1 MQFNEALVYLQNQ
14 IATLSSD
21 ELDPIIL
28 RAMFEDLVVE
38 RASEYFEDVG
48 EEVLPDSTDW
58 GKMEELL
65 QSKIPNYAQ
74 FVQEAAEAFLAEYR
88 ADTEQDA

>member
-1 MQFNEALVYLQNQ
+1 MQFNEALTYIQTT
-14 IATLSSD
+14 IGTLSSD

-28 RAMFEDLVVE
+28 RAMFEDVVVE

-48 EEVLPDSTDW
+48 EEVMPDSTDW
-58 GKMEELL
+58 AKMEELL
-65 QSKIPNYAQ
+65 QSTIPDYPEFIQ
-74 FVQEAAEAFLAEYR
+74 KSTEAFLAEYT